1 MFIFSFVVAHKITN
15 IANYIAVIFISGNV
29 NTALAW
35 GCSIKARV
43 DKKKCQLFAEN
54 KDKKVEL
61 IKEKKTCSSTPSKYI
76 INCFDGR
83 HHAVSV

>member
-43 DKKKCQLFAEN
+43 DKKCPLFAEN
-54 KDKKVEL
+54 KDEKVEL
-61 IKEKKTCSSTPSKYI
+61 IKEKKTCSSASSKYI